1 MSTTEAPP
9 EGARTVLLAQMIAV
23 EKGVKQR
30 AKNRLDGLKRELIT
44 RLPQMN
50 GLSRTYRA
58 INEEDPER
66 LPAESVRVQVKAE
79 EILGHV
85 ADTMVDLFDVV
96 YTREAGNTVA
106 TANLQV
112 GDAVIAED
120 IPVTYLLFLDKQLD
134 EVLTVLRSLP
144 VLDPAEDW
152 NHDQASGVYRTPT
165 RVTTRAKKIPFPFVK
180 AEATDKHPAQ
190 VETQFEDKVVGF
202 WDKVT
207 FSGALPADRVFQLV
221 RRAEAL
227 QRAVRSAREQA
238 NATQVEQR
246 KIGQRVF
253 DYLLAP

>member
-30 AKNRLDGLKRELIT
+30 ANKRLGGLQRELVT
-44 RLPQMN
+44 RLPQMS
-50 GLSRTYRA
+50 GLTRTYRP
-58 INEEDPER
+58 INDEDPER

-79 EILGHV
+79 EILDQV
-85 ADTMVDLFDVV
+85 AETMTDLFDVV
-96 YTREAGNTVA
+96 YTREAGNTGA
-106 TANLQV
+106 TAHIQV
-112 GDAVIAED
+112 GDVIVAED
-120 IPVTYLLFLDKQLD
+120 VPVTYLLFLDKQLD
-134 EVLTVLRSLP
+134 DLLTILRSLP

-152 NHDQASGVYRTPT
+152 TYDQNASVYRTPQ

-180 AEATDKHPAQ
+180 AAATDKHPAQ
-190 VETQFEDKVVGF
+190 VETQFEDKIVGF
-202 WDKVT
+202 WDKTT

-221 RRAEAL
+221 RRTEAL
-227 QRAVRSAREQA
+227 QRAVRSARELA